1 MVTDKGRLE
10 AIKRMVL
17 EGLGEAPVRP
27 RLRLVVAD
35 TPSPAEDDAVTRD
48 CRLKRIRWLAKAYGL
63 RWLVDQ
69 HCFGRSG
76 PDCLDCDELVALHN
90 DMERA
95 RECAADGISFEDA
108 GLIRSAN

>member
-1 MVTDKGRLE
+1 MERDREEFERLARLLADK
-10 AIKRMVL
+10 
-17 EGLGEAPVRP
+17 VRGGA
-27 RLRLVVAD
+27 RAKLRVAKNE
-35 TPSPAEDDAVTRD
+35 PSATEDDDAVTRE

-76 PDCLDCDELVALHN
+76 PDALGKSELCALHA

-95 RECAADGISFEDA
+95 RTCAAEGISFEDA
-108 GLIRSAN
+108 GLIQSVG

>member
-1 MVTDKGRLE
+1 MSDKSRLE
-10 AIKRMVL
+10 AIKKMVL
-17 EGLGEAPVRP
+17 EGLGEAPARP
-27 RLRLVVAD
+27 RLRLVGAIV
-35 TPSPAEDDAVTRD
+35 TPPEHEDAVTRD

-76 PDCLDCDELVALHN
+76 PDELGASELVALHS

-95 RECAADGISFEDA
+95 RECAAEGISYEDA
-108 GLIRSAN
+108 GLIRAC